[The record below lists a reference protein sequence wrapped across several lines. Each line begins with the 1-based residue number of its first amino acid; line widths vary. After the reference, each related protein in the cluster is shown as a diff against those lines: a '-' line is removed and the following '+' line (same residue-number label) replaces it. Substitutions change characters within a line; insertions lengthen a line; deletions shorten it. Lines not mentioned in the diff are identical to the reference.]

1 MTYSD
6 YSQSRIYYSSIQ
18 DNGGYNVSITI
29 KTDKIMGN
37 EHEDVRVDVRVPE
50 LQVVS
55 SGFKPAVAME
65 F

>member
-1 MTYSD
+1 MM
-6 YSQSRIYYSSIQ
+6 Q
-18 DNGGYNVSITI
+18 
-29 KTDKIMGN
+29 N

-55 SGFKPAVAME
+55 SGFKPATAME

>member
-1 MTYSD
+1 M
-6 YSQSRIYYSSIQ
+6 
-18 DNGGYNVSITI
+18 
-29 KTDKIMGN
+29 MGN